1 MVGFEL
7 MLEGT
12 VSLEYI
18 TRKAIFCECKAAL
31 NSLTKQISDFFQIVF
46 HTLLEAFW
54 MQQTP
59 VGGWRV
65 KQTNKHCQKSKKD
78 KEARLK

>member
-7 MLEGT
+7 MLEET

-31 NSLTKQISDFFQIVF
+31 NSSMKQISDFFQIVF

-59 VGGWRV
+59 VGGWSV
-65 KQTNKHCQKSKKD
+65 KQTNIVRKAPKTRMQD
-78 KEARLK
+78 

>member
-7 MLEGT
+7 MLEET

-31 NSLTKQISDFFQIVF
+31 NSSMKQISDFFQIVF
-46 HTLLEAFW
+46 GSFLNAANTCGRLEC
-54 MQQTP
+54 
-59 VGGWRV
+59 
-65 KQTNKHCQKSKKD
+65 KTNKHCQKSTKNKD
-78 KEARLK
+78 ARLK